1 VSATTDVLG
10 AFRAA
15 GVLAASDVHIAAGLA
30 RLGAVDD
37 PAVVLAAAL
46 AARAPRHGHVG
57 VDLATV
63 ADTVLAEPAA
73 EFGDDD
79 TAAGLDRLAWPE
91 PSEWTRAVEASP
103 LVGATSGDETP
114 LVHHGGL
121 LYLHRY
127 RVYEEVVQAQLTRRA
142 IAPVHS
148 IETASTAAATLLT
161 GDGADRQLAAVES
174 ALRSGLTV
182 LVGGPG
188 TGKTTTV
195 AALLATLIDTDPQA
209 ALRIALVAPTGKA
222 AARLGEAFREAARR
236 LPAALAERLTEVQA
250 STIHRLLGTS
260 WASRSRFHHDHHHP
274 LQHDVVIVD
283 ECSMVSLPLM
293 ARLLDAV
300 RPEARVV
307 LVGDPGQLASVEA
320 GTVLADIAGPVIH
333 RPGWVSNSALHGRV
347 AVLEHSRRFPDGSP
361 LDRFARSVRAGNAG
375 DALDVL
381 SDSEGPNAQAG
392 ALTWIPVPGDHGD
405 AIEAIRGLTMPSAVE
420 VVDCALTGDA
430 TGALAALEGVRVLC
444 AHRRGPYGVERWNQ
458 RVESW
463 LAGAG
468 RSTAGWYLGR
478 PVLVTANDYRLGL
491 YNGDLGVV
499 VAGAERAVVAFPAA
513 DEAYLV
519 APARLDSVET
529 VHAMTIHKSQ
539 GSEFDHVV
547 VVLPPASSRLATREL
562 LYTAVTRARR
572 HVTVIGD
579 RDAVTAAVERRIMRS
594 SGLGRALWPDE
605 SVAAPLH

>member
-1 VSATTDVLG
+1 VSAASDVLG

-15 GVLAASDVHIAAGLA
+15 GVLSASDVHIAAGLG
-30 RLGAVDD
+30 RLAAVDD
-37 PAVVLAAAL
+37 PVVLLAAAL

-57 VDLATV
+57 VDLTTV
-63 ADTVLAEPAA
+63 ADTVLAELAA

-79 TAAGLDRLAWPE
+79 TAASLDHLAWPE
-91 PSEWTRAVEASP
+91 PSQWARSVVASV
-103 LVGATSGDETP
+103 LVGASSREETP
-114 LVHHGGL
+114 LVYHGGL

-127 RVYEEVVQAQLTRRA
+127 RVYEEVVETQLVRRA
-142 IAPVHS
+142 LAPVRS

-161 GDGADRQLAAVES
+161 GEGADRQRAAVES
-174 ALRSGLTV
+174 ALCSGLTV

-236 LPAALAERLTEVQA
+236 LPAPLAERLTDVQA

-260 WASRSRFHHDHHHP
+260 WGSRSRFHHDHHAP
-274 LQHDVVIVD
+274 LPHDVVIVD

-300 RPEARVV
+300 APDARVV

-333 RPGWVSNSALHGRV
+333 QPGWVSNATLHGRV

-361 LDRFARSVRAGNAG
+361 LDRLARAVRSGHAG

-381 SDSEGPNAQAG
+381 SDSEGSHAQAG
-392 ALTWIPVPGDHGD
+392 ALTWIPVSGDHVD
-405 AIEAIRGLTMPSAVE
+405 AIEAVRAVALPAAHE
-420 VVDCALTGDA
+420 VADHAITGDA
-430 TGALAALEGVRVLC
+430 AGALAALESVRVLC
-444 AHRRGPYGVERWNQ
+444 AHRRGPFGVERWNE

-468 RSTAGWYLGR
+468 RPTIGWYLGR
-478 PVLVTANDYRLGL
+478 PVLITANDYRLGL

-499 VAGAERAVVAFPAA
+499 VAGIDRPVVAFPAA
-513 DEAYLV
+513 DHVHLV

-579 RDAVTAAVERRIMRS
+579 RDAVTAAVERRIIRS

-605 SVAAPLH
+605 SAVAPHR